1 MTSEI
6 ITIGD
11 EILIGQIV
19 DTNSAWLSAE
29 LSKSGVKT
37 IRISSVGDVPSEIK
51 KSLKEAINRADIVLL
66 TGGLGPTKD
75 DLTKKILC
83 EFFHSK
89 LILSESVLK
98 NIKNIIKAFGIKN
111 LNNSNYQQA
120 MVPDN
125 CELLKNPS
133 GTAPGMLFRKNNSII
148 ISMPGVPFEMKSI
161 FTNEIVPILKKLNK
175 SEVIVQKVIMTQGA
189 FEAQLSEKLEV
200 WENNLKKSGISLAYL
215 PQPGLIRLRLTVE
228 GKDRA
233 KLNKLINIQVKRLE
247 KIIPDNIYG
256 FDEELPEENIGKLLI
271 KNKLTL
277 ATAESCSGGHL
288 AHKITSVPGA
298 SEYFLGS
305 VVAYSNKVKTNMVKV
320 PEKIITK
327 HGAVSKEVVESMA
340 ENISKIFSSDC
351 SIATSGIAGP
361 GGGTKEK
368 PTGTTWIAV
377 FYNGKIRSEKF
388 NFGENR
394 ERNIIKTSYTAI
406 NMLRKLIITENI

>member
-1 MTSEI
+1 
-6 ITIGD
+6 
-11 EILIGQIV
+11 
-19 DTNSAWLSAE
+19 
-29 LSKSGVKT
+29 
-37 IRISSVGDVPSEIK
+37 
-51 KSLKEAINRADIVLL
+51 
-66 TGGLGPTKD
+66 
-75 DLTKKILC
+75 
-83 EFFHSK
+83 
-89 LILSESVLK
+89 
-98 NIKNIIKAFGIKN
+98 
-111 LNNSNYQQA
+111 
-120 MVPDN
+120 
-125 CELLKNPS
+125 
-133 GTAPGMLFRKNNSII
+133 
-148 ISMPGVPFEMKSI
+148 
-161 FTNEIVPILKKLNK
+161 
-175 SEVIVQKVIMTQGA
+175 
-189 FEAQLSEKLEV
+189 
-200 WENNLKKSGISLAYL
+200 
-215 PQPGLIRLRLTVE
+215 VE

-233 KLNKLINIQVKRLE
+233 KLNKLINIQVKLLE

-256 FDEELPEENIGKLLI
+256 FDEEMPEENIGKLLL

-394 ERNIIKTSYTAI
+394 ERNIVKTSYTAI
-406 NMLRKLIITENI
+406 NMLRKLIITEST

>member
-37 IRISSVGDVPSEIK
+37 IRITSVGDVPSEIK
-51 KSLKEAINRADIVLL
+51 RSLKEAINRADIVLL

-75 DLTKKILC
+75 DMTKKILC
-83 EFFHSK
+83 EFFRSK
-89 LILSESVLK
+89 LILSEPVLK
-98 NIKNIIKAFGIKN
+98 NIENIIKAYGIKN
-111 LNNSNYQQA
+111 LNNSNLQQA

-125 CELLKNPS
+125 CELLKNSS
-133 GTAPGMLFRKNNSII
+133 GTAPGMMFRKDDSVI
-148 ISMPGVPFEMKSI
+148 ISIPGVPFEMKNI
-161 FTNEIVPILKKLNK
+161 FTNEIAPILRRINK
-175 SEVIVQKVIMTQGA
+175 SDVIVQKVIMTQGA
-189 FEAQLSEKLEV
+189 FEAQLSEKLEE

-215 PQPGLIRLRLTVE
+215 PQPGLIRLRMTAE
-228 GKDRA
+228 GTNRE
-233 KLNKLINIQVKRLE
+233 KLNKLINSQIKLLE
-247 KIIPDNIYG
+247 KIIPEYIYG
-256 FDEELPEENIGKLLI
+256 FDEELPEENIAKLLL
-271 KNKLTL
+271 KKRLTL
-277 ATAESCSGGHL
+277 AIAESCSGGHL

-340 ENISKIFSSDC
+340 KNISKIFSSDC

-377 FYNGKIRSEKF
+377 FYNNKIRSEKF
-388 NFGENR
+388 RFGENR
-394 ERNIIKTSYTAI
+394 ERNIIKTSYSAI
-406 NMLRKLIITENI
+406 NMLRKLIITEST